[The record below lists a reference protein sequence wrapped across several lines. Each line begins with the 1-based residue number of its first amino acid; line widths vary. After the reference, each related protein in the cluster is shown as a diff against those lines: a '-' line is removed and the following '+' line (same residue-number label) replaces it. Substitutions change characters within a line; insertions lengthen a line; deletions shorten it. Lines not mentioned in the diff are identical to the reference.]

1 MRYRTLAIATFTAI
15 ALSAG
20 GLVAVAQTTKPAEPG
35 TTSGKAKDRRD
46 TNKDGVISAG
56 EKSDARK
63 RAQERFKAADTN
75 NDGGLSREEARAA
88 KGYGSI
94 EKHFDAMDTN
104 NDGKVTPEERR
115 AWSQANRK
123 GGKKAGGESGRKA
136 GGERGMKSE
145 GGLLPPR

>member
-1 MRYRTLAIATFTAI
+1 MRYRTLAIASFTAI
-15 ALSAG
+15 ALSTG

-35 TTSGKAKDRRD
+35 TTSGKSKDRRD
-46 TNKDGVISAG
+46 TNKDGVISSR
-56 EKSDARK
+56 EKSDAQK
-63 RAQERFKAADTN
+63 KAQERFKAADTN

-104 NDGKVTPEERR
+104 NDGKVTLEERR

-123 GGKKAGGESGRKA
+123 GGKKASESSRKASGESSRK
-136 GGERGMKSE
+136 GD